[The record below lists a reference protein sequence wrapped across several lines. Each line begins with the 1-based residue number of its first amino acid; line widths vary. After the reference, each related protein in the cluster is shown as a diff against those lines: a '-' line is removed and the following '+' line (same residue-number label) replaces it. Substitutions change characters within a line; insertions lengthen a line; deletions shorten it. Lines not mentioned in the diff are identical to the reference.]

1 MAEPLS
7 ALGETGEEGSGGI
20 EGPSLLCRS
29 ATSFGASDGLG
40 FGPPR
45 SDRGPEET
53 AGVAGSVSA
62 GESDWA
68 EDRGHLRD
76 GQPEAQPAGNPE
88 ESQAVRAEN
97 GNESAPRLWKRR
109 SPGKLGNRSAIPT
122 FPQPRRRAS
131 GYILNVS
138 TCPAKVTFLN
148 GLNRVS
154 PLLQCVWQ
162 LNRFVDRKSAV

>member
-29 ATSFGASDGLG
+29 ANSFGASDGLG

-53 AGVAGSVSA
+53 AGVAGSISA

-68 EDRGHLRD
+68 EDRGNLRA
-76 GQPEAQPAGNPE
+76 GQPETQPPGDAE
-88 ESQAVRAEN
+88 ESSAVRAEN

-109 SPGKLGNRSAIPT
+109 SPSELGNRSAIPT
-122 FPQPRRRAS
+122 FPQPRRRTP

-138 TCPAKVTFLN
+138 TGPTKVTFLN
-148 GLNRVS
+148 GLIRRVFDGNT
-154 PLLQCVWQ
+154 PLRARASRV
-162 LNRFVDRKSAV
+162 